1 MSDPAITRRNRA
13 NKRAGARFEI
23 EVLNYCKTHTSSAH
37 RWERIAHAGRN
48 DQGDIAAFM
57 DWGAVVFEAK
67 NEKTIALPKYMH
79 ELEVE
84 RGNFATARGYDLA
97 NVDGYAV
104 VKRRGAPIGQSYVV
118 QTLDQLLRRAQ

>member
-1 MSDPAITRRNRA
+1 MSDPAIVRRNRA
-13 NKRAGARFEI
+13 NKRAGTRFEMD
-23 EVLNYCKTHTSSAH
+23 VLNYCKTHTSSAH
-37 RWERIAHAGRN
+37 RWERIAHAGRF

-57 DWGAVVFEAK
+57 DWGAVIFEAK
-67 NEKTIALPKYMH
+67 AEKTIALPKYMA

-84 RGNFATARGYDLA
+84 RGNFAKARGYDLA

-104 VKRRGAPIGQSYVV
+104 VKRRNAPIGQSYVV